1 MFYNFESS
9 IFDLFT
15 DLVLINFGIC
25 IIMWT
30 LDIFRVCFNRYAY
43 PVVLPDADKIDLAK
57 EELKVIK
64 EKLDHKNDKYKKPII
79 KLKKFFDGIK
89 NKLKSNKDDK
99 LAKKQEKLTI
109 KQQKLDLE
117 KSKLESEINKTKDNN
132 QDTSINVDKEINS
145 KNEEDINPK
154 ASDLGIEKSEE
165 NGIITEKRE
174 IKKSKKN
181 RK

>member
-1 MFYNFESS
+1 M
-9 IFDLFT
+9 
-15 DLVLINFGIC
+15 
-25 IIMWT
+25 
-30 LDIFRVCFNRYAY
+30 A
-43 PVVLPDADKIDLAK
+43 
-57 EELKVIK
+57 
-64 EKLDHKNDKYKKPII
+64 
-79 KLKKFFDGIK
+79 
-89 NKLKSNKDDK
+89 
-99 LAKKQEKLTI
+99 
-109 KQQKLDLE
+109 QKLDLE
-117 KSKLESEINKTKDNN
+117 KSKLESEINKTKENN